1 MDSVILFN
9 SLREIYSVPKE
20 SNYTVLF
27 LSMNNKNECAPLLF
41 FIIEIYYIR
50 SMFYCRYI
58 LSWKKTIKGRFIFE
72 TTSNLDIV

>member
-41 FIIEIYYIR
+41 FYH
-50 SMFYCRYI
+50 
-58 LSWKKTIKGRFIFE
+58 
-72 TTSNLDIV
+72 